1 MNDPSSPQS
10 SDQPSPAADRP
21 RAGIAETLRHAL
33 RSLSG
38 DRSSAP
44 SGGLSPEALTE
55 LAQRAG
61 LNSPGQVAELA
72 RMMGMEP
79 GTVSGDGTP
88 QHIVFLLGDI
98 ECALPAATVQGVER
112 LGDVTP
118 VPNTVPWVLGIVHL
132 RGSIISVVDL
142 RGYFDLPAQPLSARS
157 RLLVVAKREMTIG
170 LVVDAVTEMRALD
183 SEHQEHAPPAATPA
197 WARDYALQIVNLE
210 GRSVVLLDPE
220 RLLFADKMHR
230 YRADLA

>member
-1 MNDPSSPQS
+1 MMNDPSAPQS
-10 SDQPSPAADRP
+10 SDQPSPADRP

-79 GTVSGDGTP
+79 GTVIGDGTP

-142 RGYFDLPAQPLSARS
+142 RGYFDLPPQPLNARS

-183 SEHQEHAPPAATPA
+183 SEHVEQAQAAATPA
-197 WARDYALQIVNLE
+197 WARDYALQTINLE

>member
-38 DRSSAP
+38 DRSNAP

-79 GTVSGDGTP
+79 STTSRKRCTKNPGT
-88 QHIVFLLGDI
+88 
-98 ECALPAATVQGVER
+98 R
-112 LGDVTP
+112 
-118 VPNTVPWVLGIVHL
+118 
-132 RGSIISVVDL
+132 
-142 RGYFDLPAQPLSARS
+142 
-157 RLLVVAKREMTIG
+157 
-170 LVVDAVTEMRALD
+170 
-183 SEHQEHAPPAATPA
+183 
-197 WARDYALQIVNLE
+197 
-210 GRSVVLLDPE
+210 PE
-220 RLLFADKMHR
+220 RQRIGCGTSRWLMRMVSRCCRKTCTVGQIS
-230 YRADLA
+230 

>member
-1 MNDPSSPQS
+1 MNDPSSPES

-79 GTVSGDGTP
+79 STVIGDRTP
-88 QHIVFLLGDI
+88 QYIVFLLGDI
-98 ECALPAATVQGVER
+98 ECALPAATVPGVER
-112 LGDVTP
+112 LGGGQTGA
-118 VPNTVPWVLGIVHL
+118 TQLA
-132 RGSIISVVDL
+132 RGP
-142 RGYFDLPAQPLSARS
+142 G
-157 RLLVVAKREMTIG
+157 
-170 LVVDAVTEMRALD
+170 
-183 SEHQEHAPPAATPA
+183 
-197 WARDYALQIVNLE
+197 
-210 GRSVVLLDPE
+210 
-220 RLLFADKMHR
+220 
-230 YRADLA
+230 

>member
-1 MNDPSSPQS
+1 MNDPSAPQS

-79 GTVSGDGTP
+79 STVIGDGTP

-118 VPNTVPWVLGIVHL
+118 VPNTVPWVVGIVQF
-132 RGSIISVVDL
+132 RGSIISGVDL
-142 RGYFDLPAQPLSARS
+142 RGYFDLPSQPPNARP
-157 RLLVVAKREMTIG
+157 RLLGVGKRRVAVG
-170 LVVDAVTEMRALD
+170 PVGDAVAEKRAI
-183 SEHQEHAPPAATPA
+183 EH
-197 WARDYALQIVNLE
+197 
-210 GRSVVLLDPE
+210 
-220 RLLFADKMHR
+220 
-230 YRADLA
+230 